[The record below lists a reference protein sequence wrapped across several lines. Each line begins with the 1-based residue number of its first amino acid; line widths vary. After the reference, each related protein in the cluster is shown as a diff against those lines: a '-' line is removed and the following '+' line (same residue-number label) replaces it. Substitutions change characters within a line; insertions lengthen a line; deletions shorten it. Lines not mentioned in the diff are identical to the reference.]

1 MSDKR
6 GACREQAENRLY
18 RLDPKPDLD
27 NANVGIYRTQHIF
40 FVLSFYGYVRTD
52 MSVFFFQAL
61 CMAAPPLIHDQNFK
75 CTIKEK
81 E

>member
-1 MSDKR
+1 MSGKR

-52 MSVFFFQAL
+52 MSVFFFRL
-61 CMAAPPLIHDQNFK
+61 CAWLLPL
-75 CTIKEK
+75 
-81 E
+81 